1 MNRMQELD
9 QQEFAFDPERRKGGR
24 LRRGVYLIPGVLTVF
39 NLICGYYSILASL
52 VGSPEDFDHAA
63 KAIGLAV
70 VFDSLDGRLARLM
83 RTTTDFGKQFDSLA
97 DVVSFGIAP
106 AVLAYCWGVRSL
118 RGTDPESLQQVA
130 QLGWIAC
137 LAFVI
142 CCAWRLARFNV
153 HGMAPGG
160 SRYFVGLPTPA
171 AAGVIAAIVHA
182 LKNPIQDWRW
192 SLGWLLLTATLAALM
207 TSTVRYYSF
216 KDVPWTRR
224 QPSLTYIFLG
234 ILGGAIWMYSEKVL
248 LIISTVYAGTGLV
261 LHLVRTARH
270 RLVSRAARA

>member
-1 MNRMQELD
+1 MNDMRELEQQEL
-9 QQEFAFDPERRKGGR
+9 EFGLERGRSGR
-24 LRRGVYLIPGVLTVF
+24 LRRGVYLIPGILTVA
-39 NLICGYYSILASL
+39 NLLCGYYAVLASL
-52 VGSPEDFDHAA
+52 MGKPEDFDHAA

-83 RTTTDFGKQFDSLA
+83 RTTTEFGKQFDSLA

-106 AVLAYCWGVRSL
+106 AVLAYSWGVRSL
-118 RGTDPESLQQVA
+118 QGTDPESLQQVA
-130 QLGWIAC
+130 QLGWLAC

-153 HGMAPGG
+153 QGMAPGG

-182 LKNPIQDWRW
+182 VKNPIQDWRW
-192 SLGWLLLTATLAALM
+192 SLGWLLLTTGLAALM

-216 KDVPWTRR
+216 KDLPWSRR
-224 QPSLTYIFLG
+224 QPSLSYIFLG
-234 ILGGAIWMYSEKVL
+234 ILAAAIWMYSEKVL
-248 LIISTVYAGTGLV
+248 LVISTVYAGAGLI
-261 LHLVRTARH
+261 LHVVRVARH
-270 RLVSRAARA
+270 RLVSRTARA